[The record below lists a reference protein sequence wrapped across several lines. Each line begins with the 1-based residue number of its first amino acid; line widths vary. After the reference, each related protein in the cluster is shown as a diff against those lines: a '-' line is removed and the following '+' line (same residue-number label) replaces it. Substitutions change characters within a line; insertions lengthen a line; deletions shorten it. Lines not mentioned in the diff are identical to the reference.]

1 MALRH
6 TVTQGQTNMGQQF
19 NYSSIN
25 HDTVWVEVTQDDIV
39 YRGYVMEENEML
51 GEPTVRLFVI
61 ESTGSY
67 SGFSTFLKKSEI
79 TIRVLPGVTSISDL
93 RNYKEIK
100 WHN

>member
-6 TVTQGQTNMGQQF
+6 IQSQGQINMGQLF
-19 NYSSIN
+19 NYSSTN
-25 HDTVWVEVTQDDIV
+25 SNTVWAEVTHDDIV
-39 YRGYVMEENEML
+39 YRGYIMEENEML
-51 GEPTVRLFVI
+51 GEPTVRMFVI

-79 TIRVLPGVTSISDL
+79 TIRVLPGVKSESDL
-93 RNYKEIK
+93 RSYKEIK

>member
-1 MALRH
+1 MVLWPMLAR
-6 TVTQGQTNMGQQF
+6 GQINMGQQF
-19 NYSSIN
+19 NYSSTN
-25 HDTVWVEVTQDDIV
+25 SDTVWAEVTQNDVV
-39 YRGYVMEENEML
+39 YRGYIMEENEML
-51 GEPTVRLFVI
+51 GEPTVRMFVI

-67 SGFSTFLKKSEI
+67 TGFSTFLKKSEI